1 MARLRAY
8 LARAQYV
15 AHAVHQR
22 VVSVVKRLDKEAAA
36 VAGEVGECARLAGV
50 ARNRLFDQH
59 VLPSAECSRGPLVMQ
74 SIDEGYVHGLNVG
87 VGQHRCII
95 SSGTDGPIASKAD
108 GASRIARANRDHLDA
123 VGQVA

>member
-1 MARLRAY
+1 MARQRAY
-8 LARAQYV
+8 LARVEYV

-22 VVSVVKRLDKEAAA
+22 VVAVVERLDKETAA
-36 VAGEVGECARLAGV
+36 VAGNVGECARLAGV
-50 ARNRLFDQH
+50 ARNRLLHQH
-59 VLPSAECSRGPLVMQ
+59 VLPSAESTRGPLVMQ

-87 VGQHRCII
+87 VGQHRCVI

-108 GASRIARANRDHLDA
+108 GASRIACADRDHLDA